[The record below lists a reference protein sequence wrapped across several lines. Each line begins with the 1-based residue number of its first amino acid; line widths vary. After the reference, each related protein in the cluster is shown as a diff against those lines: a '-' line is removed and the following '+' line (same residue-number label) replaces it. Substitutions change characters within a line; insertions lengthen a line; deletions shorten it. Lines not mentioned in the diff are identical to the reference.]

1 MKKKLLLAPLVLL
14 IFALMACSSEP
25 PVIEETKGK
34 EEEVHIGKILTHDD
48 FLKEFTKRVDL
59 DDYSLETGHQGSAK
73 QYLYT
78 AKSDVKLKENK
89 RNFRVV
95 IDGIQVTLPLKVQEL
110 VDLGFA
116 ITEVLGQEGTSVNLN
131 TKSRGEGFTVKTPKN
146 NTFSIY
152 AASPGNSPMPRK
164 DMTVIQIE
172 CDFYTGNYKY
182 GVGERKD
189 APQITFFKNVNELS
203 TVDSVVKELKRPQSI
218 RFSYTQYNGE
228 TTNSWLQLTY
238 PFANETDSGDITI
251 SLRPVL
257 GTEYARTS
265 YVFCFSYLLDLE

>member
-1 MKKKLLLAPLVLL
+1 MKKWLRATLLLLLVV
-14 IFALMACSSEP
+14 ALTACSAQKPAPEEP
-25 PVIEETKGK
+25 EDEV
-34 EEEVHIGKILTHDD
+34 EVHIGKILTHDD

-59 DDYSLETGHQGSAK
+59 DDYTLETNHRESSK

-110 VDLGFA
+110 VDLGFT
-116 ITEVLGQEGTSVNLN
+116 ITEVLGQEGSSVNLN

-152 AASPGNSPMPRK
+152 AASPGNSLLPRK

-172 CDFYTGNYKY
+172 CDFYAGNYKY